1 MERIPT
7 TPPRH
12 RRLLSTPTPVTVQP
26 SPPRRSELPPCGIE
40 ARRRL
45 IRAAQAGMGLTD
57 EEDFSPEYLASWLD
71 PDVEDAT
78 YFRMRKEEEERIQ
91 HDVERAH
98 LAKNRARARK
108 AAQEAE
114 QQSLASERHS
124 PSSNSRR
131 DRREEGRNPHA
142 PRRPSPLKKT
152 MNPELERYRF
162 PVSDSDSERSESP
175 PPTPNF
181 APCPP
186 DSPPVPEF
194 AKARRGRMVQ
204 LPTPRNMPSHRKA
217 ASSIHRPRQSSNASI
232 APPSTPSSTRPRRP
246 SAAPTTTST
255 HTHVSRVTV
264 NPPSSSPKRLAPL
277 SRFNPFMPRPRSES
291 LSSVI
296 EEGKVGMPEHADLHR
311 AKPAALSPS
320 SQRKLKRANTVQG
333 FFSKINRQP
342 SLLAFKTTT

>member
-1 MERIPT
+1 MERVPT

-114 QQSLASERHS
+114 QQNLTSERHS
-124 PSSNSRR
+124 PSFISRR
-131 DRREEGRNPHA
+131 DRREERRNPHA

-162 PVSDSDSERSESP
+162 PGADSGSERSES
-175 PPTPNF
+175 PNF

-194 AKARRGRMVQ
+194 AKARRGRMVP
-204 LPTPRNMPSHRKA
+204 LPTPKNTTSHRKV
-217 ASSIHRPRQSSNASI
+217 ASFTHRPRQSSNASI
-232 APPSTPSSTRPRRP
+232 APPSTPSSTRSRRL

-264 NPPSSSPKRLAPL
+264 NPPSSPAKRLAPL
-277 SRFNPFMPRPRSES
+277 SRFNPFMPRPRFES

-311 AKPAALSPS
+311 PKPAAQPPS

-342 SLLAFKTTT
+342 SLLAFKATD

>member
-131 DRREEGRNPHA
+131 DRREERRNPHA

-162 PVSDSDSERSESP
+162 PGADSGSERSESP

-194 AKARRGRMVQ
+194 AKARLLERV
-204 LPTPRNMPSHRKA
+204 NCVAFHSVKY
-217 ASSIHRPRQSSNASI
+217 S
-232 APPSTPSSTRPRRP
+232 PSSTFSSADYYVHAHARLSSDGHP
-246 SAAPTTTST
+246 SFLSSKASCTT
-255 HTHVSRVTV
+255 
-264 NPPSSSPKRLAPL
+264 LAL
-277 SRFNPFMPRPRSES
+277 QPFMPRPRSES

-311 AKPAALSPS
+311 PKPAALPPS
-320 SQRKLKRANTVQG
+320 SQRKLKRANTVQE

-342 SLLAFKTTT
+342 SLQAFKTTA